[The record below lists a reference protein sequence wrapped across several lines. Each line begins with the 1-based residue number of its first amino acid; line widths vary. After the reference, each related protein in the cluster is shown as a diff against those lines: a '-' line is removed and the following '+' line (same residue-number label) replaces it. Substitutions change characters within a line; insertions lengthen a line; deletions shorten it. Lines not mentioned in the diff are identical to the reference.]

1 MSETDAVD
9 WSREPSAPAQILG
22 DSRLNLGCG
31 HDQPDG
37 WTNVDVSETVD
48 PDRVVDLND
57 QPWPWRGNS
66 VERVRAQ
73 HVLEHLDDAVGTLRE
88 ICRIVEP
95 GGRLH
100 LVYPI
105 GHTAREDPT
114 HEQQWSV
121 STAEWLG
128 GDPRHGHEL
137 DLPLETEQTR
147 VEWSL
152 SQSDWLE
159 RVARA
164 CESVWGTGSWVE
176 QLPGCYGEVQA
187 VFRVRGESK

>member
-1 MSETDAVD
+1 
-9 WSREPSAPAQILG
+9 
-22 DSRLNLGCG
+22 
-31 HDQPDG
+31 
-37 WTNVDVSETVD
+37 
-48 PDRVVDLND
+48 
-57 QPWPWRGNS
+57 
-66 VERVRAQ
+66 
-73 HVLEHLDDAVGTLRE
+73 
-88 ICRIVEP
+88 
-95 GGRLH
+95 

-128 GDPRHGHEL
+128 GNPRHGHEL

-164 CESVWGTGSWVE
+164 CESVWGTGPWIE

-187 VFRVRGESK
+187 LYRVGGGEL